1 LSCGA
6 STNTASCTKKP
17 NAWAEKQCYS
27 LINLFPSNPLLPCI
41 KSIGSTAIM
50 AQFYSDCLE
59 TACNCQPTSICQP
72 LSPFMAACASLNAP
86 IPGHESVLRT
96 RRDIAIP
103 SGSQCS
109 PKNCDNRLPCSS
121 NPDCEFR
128 LRTTIAS
135 TTTKPTT
142 VATRSSTTLSTQ
154 KIYSTTRQTTISTV
168 SNHPTSARL
177 YDTSHFDN
185 STGKITDN
193 YTTTVPIP
201 SSAQCSGLVCYN
213 FVPTCSPINSAC
225 YCFTLA
231 QGDGFCA
238 ESDSC
243 SVFSTCDSNNQ
254 CLSYPNTVC
263 VINSC
268 CGYPICYNLS
278 YAALCPTGND
288 NNNQGISTITI
299 TSTSTTTTG
308 FPTTADECSVEGDN
322 YTSNLCDTNEV
333 AFNNRCYYLDGTTGT
348 CLDGYSLAPEVV
360 LRCIASRFVGLNYK
374 TTQSNNCCIWTSDVY
389 ENYGFNRGCN
399 QPGPFTDP
407 PVLGGA
413 SCLAQENHFQL
424 QLTFCGR

>member
-121 NPDCEFR
+121 NPDCE
-128 LRTTIAS
+128 
-135 TTTKPTT
+135 
-142 VATRSSTTLSTQ
+142 
-154 KIYSTTRQTTISTV
+154 Y
-168 SNHPTSARL
+168 HPTSARL

-288 NNNQGISTITI
+288 NNNQGISTIT
-299 TSTSTTTTG
+299 T
-308 FPTTADECSVEGDN
+308 DECSVEGDN